1 MNRTT
6 HLNLIQPAPNSTNW
20 GQALN
25 QNFETLDSRF
35 AGLNNQIMALR
46 SQMGQL
52 GLYYNDPQYKEHIFM
67 EVLQQS
73 NQSWIV
79 TRVYI
84 ELAASN
90 TQIVLYDNGQLSNLN
105 QLIDYSMFLVK
116 FNNDEVREAK
126 WRDLSWHPDDIAV
139 KLTRYDALERR
150 NIVDIVRMLQSVGG
164 YYRPSEYTLDD
175 NNYPALQYNRIN
187 ALETT
192 ELYAGPA
199 LCLVPKSV
207 EHNTVSFEYGQ
218 IVPGSGYQ
226 TLKEDAGVSIT
237 YPQIITKAISHNVSS
252 NSVPRIDTQI
262 TISDYL
268 ITGVEFTIGGQR
280 VIAEYTV
287 STLNG
292 KYLVDAHS
300 NNWPADQTI
309 TITINYASKRAVD

>member
-1 MNRTT
+1 
-6 HLNLIQPAPNSTNW
+6 
-20 GQALN
+20 
-25 QNFETLDSRF
+25 
-35 AGLNNQIMALR
+35 MALR

-52 GLYYNDPQYKEHIFM
+52 GLYYSDPQYKEHIFM
-67 EVLQQS
+67 EVQQS
-73 NQSWIV
+73 DKNWIV
-79 TRVYI
+79 IRVYI
-84 ELAASN
+84 ELAVDN
-90 TQIVLYDNGQLSNLN
+90 TKVILYEDGQVSKSNLN
-105 QLIDYSMFLVK
+105 RLIDYSMFLVK

-139 KLTRYDALERR
+139 KLTRYDALDRI

-164 YYRPSEYTLDD
+164 YYRPSEYTLYD
-175 NNYPALQYNRIN
+175 NTYPALQYNRIN
-187 ALETT
+187 ALEST

-262 TISDYL
+262 AISDYL

-287 STLNG
+287 STLND
-292 KYLVDAHS
+292 KYLVDARS

-309 TITINYASKRAVD
+309 TITINYASKRVVD